1 MLRVIGFG
9 HSFGRVRLGIAAVL
23 VASLLAACGSDSN
36 GGGSSDNA
44 ASSDDSNVAYAT
56 QQIER
61 YKKIPTFTAPG
72 PSFDAAKAMKG
83 KSIVQIPFATTIPF
97 HQGAVKGMQDAAK
110 SLGLDFRVWTNTGQV
125 SQWDQGLKVATSQN
139 ASAVD
144 LFTIT
149 PDTVAA
155 PIAAAR
161 KAGVKVIS
169 TQAYGIG
176 QEHFKDLDAEIP
188 FKYAEVGRLLA
199 DWVIMKTG
207 GKANVLLLGA
217 DNSPNT
223 FPLKDAF
230 NAEMAKRC
238 TNDCKTKYIS
248 VATPNWAT
256 QLQPDVQAAVVADPN
271 INYVVPM
278 YDGMATPVV
287 AALRQT
293 HNTKNMPIATFNGS
307 PNVLDMVRNGTVAM
321 DIGEPAQWVGRA
333 VLDADM
339 RVIAGMEPPKELAVP
354 LRIFDSSNV
363 AEAGEPATIDKG
375 YGDAAEAGFA
385 KVWQL
390 P

>member
-1 MLRVIGFG
+1 
-9 HSFGRVRLGIAAVL
+9 
-23 VASLLAACGSDSN
+23 
-36 GGGSSDNA
+36 
-44 ASSDDSNVAYAT
+44 
-56 QQIER
+56 
-61 YKKIPTFTAPG
+61 
-72 PSFDAAKAMKG
+72 
-83 KSIVQIPFATTIPF
+83 
-97 HQGAVKGMQDAAK
+97 
-110 SLGLDFRVWTNTGQV
+110 
-125 SQWDQGLKVATSQN
+125 
-139 ASAVD
+139 
-144 LFTIT
+144 
-149 PDTVAA
+149 
-155 PIAAAR
+155 
-161 KAGVKVIS
+161 VKVIS

-230 NAEMAKRC
+230 NDEIAKHC
-238 TNDCKTKYIS
+238 TNDCKVKYVS
-248 VATPNWAT
+248 VPTPNWAT
-256 QLQPDVQAAVVADPN
+256 QLQPEVQAAAVADPS

-278 YDGMATPVV
+278 YDGMASPVV

-293 HNTKNMPIATFNGS
+293 RNTERMPIATFNGS
-307 PNVLDMVRNGTVAM
+307 PSVLDMVRDGTVAM

-339 RVIAGMEPPKELAVP
+339 RVVAGLPAPKELQVP

-363 AEAGEPATIDKG
+363 AEAGTPATIDKG

-385 KVWQL
+385 KVWRL